1 VTRHPIGTG
10 RGPRAAIAFAL
21 SALLA
26 VGVSGSAGAK
36 PRDPAPPVKAEPR
49 VVPRT
54 GVPQPLPLLNR
65 DDRLPEGYQDLVRRL
80 MARGPGDT
88 LGDGVFGLAEGSFH
102 AGAFDEAGGR
112 YADFAQRFPRN
123 LRVNLALER
132 LLLMKDG
139 RDFGDE
145 PLRIYA
151 RADLMRAEGRAD
163 SAETALTAGLAR
175 YPGTKLRY
183 HFRYA
188 LAEIARDKG
197 NHAAAIEQALAVA
210 DTSAGSRLAPA
221 ALKLAG
227 DETLAMG
234 GPPERASGYYQ
245 SLLERF
251 PDSPLAPSVRERLL
265 LLRKKMQL

>member
-1 VTRHPIGTG
+1 MTRHSIGTRRAG
-10 RGPRAAIAFAL
+10 RAAIALA
-21 SALLA
+21 SAALLVTA
-26 VGVSGSAGAK
+26 ASGSAGAK
-36 PRDPAPPVKAEPR
+36 PRPEPPAKAEPR
-49 VVPRT
+49 VAPR
-54 GVPQPLPLLNR
+54 VPQPLPLLNR

-88 LGDGVFGLAEGSFH
+88 LGDGVFTLAEGSFH

-151 RADLMRAEGRAD
+151 RADLLRAEGHAD